1 MRCKSVARAQV
12 YLGMSVEYQIPL
24 HGCLL
29 SWSSK
34 TRGLLPLAAGCT
46 YVGCIIGSPS
56 HRHST
61 HYSLCELRYISMGER
76 CWCLF
81 DRTSLHGVKISPSC
95 MPLSSCNL
103 RPDLFWVCPRMTR
116 HSQFLCFWYY
126 FFGSDKDVFKFS
138 RLTVT
143 VIATKLALCM
153 HQF

>member
-1 MRCKSVARAQV
+1 MQKVLQE
-12 YLGMSVEYQIPL
+12 LGYILACQWSIRFLYMVVCSVEVVRR
-24 HGCLL
+24 G
-29 SWSSK
+29 
-34 TRGLLPLAAGCT
+34 GLLPLATGCT

-76 CWCLF
+76 YWCLF
-81 DRTSLHGVKISPSC
+81 DRTSLRGVKISPSC

-103 RPDLFWVCPRMTR
+103 HPDLFWVCPRMTR

-126 FFGSDKDVFKFS
+126 FFGSDKDVFEFS

-143 VIATKLALCM
+143 VIATKLAPCK